1 MHLKP
6 QPHKVPGNL
15 PRLGDRNITICVNT
29 AAGVGLIWK
38 HCFTPWSSSDWTVPS
53 DRSVKVPRKFCP
65 PWHGPNT
72 CENVYTL
79 CICCMLTRGSVPACE
94 SKRVERKIKVLHSS
108 KQWPK
113 YRYRGNSPRAGSLAG
128 EQLTEIHHVWI
139 HSLWTQC
146 FTFQHVILQRQLA
159 LKTFFYLCSLQSRR
173 EKGLM

>member
-1 MHLKP
+1 MCEYCCRRWADMKTQFHTLVLLWLDSTRRP
-6 QPHKVPGNL
+6 IGQG
-15 PRLGDRNITICVNT
+15 
-29 AAGVGLIWK
+29 
-38 HCFTPWSSSDWTVPS
+38 S
-53 DRSVKVPRKFCP
+53 RKFCP

-79 CICCMLTRGSVPACE
+79 CICCMLTRGSVPARE

-139 HSLWTQC
+139 HSLRTQC
-146 FTFQHVILQRQLA
+146 FTIQHVILQRQLA
-159 LKTFFYLCSLQSRR
+159 LKTFFYLCSWQSRR